1 MNLEKLR
8 KNYGQ
13 DCFEQVIRI
22 LSDREL
28 IINANNQHLTI
39 DDEVIIYTVDE
50 EVFNLNSESLGFYEN
65 LKDVLEVTH
74 VTRSYT
80 ISKIYKRNILT
91 FQRFKCIFP

>member
-28 IINANNQHLTI
+28 IINANN
-39 DDEVIIYTVDE
+39 
-50 EVFNLNSESLGFYEN
+50 
-65 LKDVLEVTH
+65 
-74 VTRSYT
+74 
-80 ISKIYKRNILT
+80 
-91 FQRFKCIFP
+91 